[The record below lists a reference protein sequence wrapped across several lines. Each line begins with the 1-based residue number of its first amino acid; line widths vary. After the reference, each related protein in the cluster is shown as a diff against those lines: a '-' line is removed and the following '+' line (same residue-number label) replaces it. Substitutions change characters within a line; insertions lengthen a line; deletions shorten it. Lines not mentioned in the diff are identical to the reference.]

1 MRDLIR
7 YCTKHTPH
15 SLKTLQTQVLIDAI
29 DDIIH
34 HIHCRR
40 TKASFFTSR
49 VVINEI
55 KGVFFTFYTD
65 CAALVDEIG
74 YKEEPAGDG
83 LPYLTLYYANGPGSR
98 ERTNLTGVDTR

>member
-1 MRDLIR
+1 VRDLIR
-7 YCTKHTPH
+7 FCTKHTPH

-55 KGVFFTFYTD
+55 KGVFLHFTPIVQLLWTRSDTKKNQRETD
-65 CAALVDEIG
+65 CLISLFTTQTD
-74 YKEEPAGDG
+74 
-83 LPYLTLYYANGPGSR
+83 R
-98 ERTNLTGVDTR
+98 EVEREQT